1 MLHVSVYWV
10 SLFAP
15 WDAAVYMQQAG
26 GPREGILSKQQAALA
41 HSWLCP
47 ASVTGQV
54 LPAAKSAAFPQA
66 APQVLSAPAAPAQGS
81 PNRSPCREL
90 PSARCP
96 VLSCP
101 VLMEAPPAPQQ
112 QGWAL
117 PALGTAQG
125 PLLSLQ
131 CPALQRAQS
140 KPRVSAQPSVNS
152 ERGCFWL
159 GGRKVTT
166 KCSPQLSPAPCELLH
181 TLSLSENPK
190 SLLSTSVS

>member
-26 GPREGILSKQQAALA
+26 GPREGILPKQQAALA

-47 ASVTGQV
+47 APVTGQV
-54 LPAAKSAAFPQA
+54 LIPHCAASPKVLR
-66 APQVLSAPAAPAQGS
+66 APVAPAQGS
-81 PNRSPCREL
+81 PKKSPCREL

-101 VLMEAPPAPQQ
+101 VLMEARPAPQQ

-125 PLLSLQ
+125 PLLSLP
-131 CPALQRAQS
+131 CPALPGHRANPES
-140 KPRVSAQPSVNS
+140 PSWLFLCRSFCSARCS
-152 ERGCFWL
+152 F
-159 GGRKVTT
+159 RKGLDV
-166 KCSPQLSPAPCELLH
+166 PIL
-181 TLSLSENPK
+181 
-190 SLLSTSVS
+190 VG